1 MDRKIKKTRS
11 KLKIFILIVFITIS
25 LTVTCMMFR
34 LFLKLILVNSM
45 MTVYNTIHGTRNKHF
60 LIETLDQQDE
70 KSKDQNTNN

>member
-1 MDRKIKKTRS
+1 
-11 KLKIFILIVFITIS
+11 
-25 LTVTCMMFR
+25 MMFR